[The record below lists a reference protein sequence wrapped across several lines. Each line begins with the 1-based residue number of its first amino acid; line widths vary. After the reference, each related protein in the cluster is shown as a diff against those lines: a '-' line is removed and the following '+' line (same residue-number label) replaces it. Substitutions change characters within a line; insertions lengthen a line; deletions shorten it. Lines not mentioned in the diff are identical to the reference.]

1 MNNNPLQRRMFAQQ
15 MMNQHNR
22 ANQPMG
28 ILASSPQLMNAAQ
41 GFKDGGMV
49 KGYEGGG
56 LEVGQSTPLNQ
67 IYGSNIPAPD
77 FSGPLYKGIGGGKRK
92 EQEIA
97 RIKQTELEKLKQSG
111 FGDVGPTISV
121 EDAKNSPR
129 FFEQVEPAIVSQEKK
144 TNEENVIVDDMRDS
158 DINKDNQ
165 GTDKYAGTDDVGV
178 ANLINQ
184 KLVNGLATETKE
196 TDVLVPKTSDIQ
208 KKATASLEA
217 WKKKLIKTDKT
228 YEVSEKKSQTMLAEV
243 QKVLEETDEEI
254 DLAGIERM
262 AKKTLGL
269 KEGKEYDEDR
279 LTSFWMAMIK
289 GGLATA
295 AGESSNAL
303 TNIAKGLGFGVEAYG
318 KDLNAINED
327 EREDR
332 KALAKMKFDLIRDEK
347 TARIAKR
354 TLKLQGYSTL
364 ATMEQKQNMFESK
377 EAYQKERD
385 MIKDQ
390 MAFANLDLVATQ
402 TFNKIGIEGATHDLR
417 IAAFALDKQK
427 QKDFVKANNDK
438 LNQDYKL
445 DIMTKEMKNVY
456 SLGDNYVKFD
466 EKTKTF
472 SYTPLGESALIA
484 SIASKT
490 TLTDLKTTAKQN
502 AKSKE
507 VFGNKYATEKEAE
520 SAYYKYEGQFKD
532 RLTAIYKMK
541 DPLGKVDTV
550 GQEAAL
556 AKLQKEFGTA
566 SNSLTSIGTSS
577 TTTPK
582 IGDTVTQGPNKFKFL
597 GDGKY
602 EKVIQ

>member
-1 MNNNPLQRRMFAQQ
+1 MFAQQ

-158 DINKDNQ
+158 GINKDNQ

-445 DIMTKEMKNVY
+445 NIMTKEMKNVN

>member
-158 DINKDNQ
+158 GINKDNQ

-279 LTSFWMAMIK
+279 LTSLWMAMIK

>member
-158 DINKDNQ
+158 GINKDNQ

-402 TFNKIGIEGATHDLR
+402 TFNKIGMDGATHDLR
-417 IAAFALDKQK
+417 IAAFGLDKQK

>member
-158 DINKDNQ
+158 GINKDNQ